1 MFLRKSTRRYKD
13 KTYTNYMLVES
24 VHTPKGPRQKVVCSL
39 GDLSP
44 RPAKKWLALVHRVED
59 ALTGQKRLLDESDP
73 EVAEIVQRV
82 RQRQARRKPSPTSGS
97 GGEDGDQDL
106 VTIHGDRVGVEE
118 PRSAGAVHVGHQ
130 FWKRLGLEEILEGLE
145 FSSRAVELTCA
156 MVLNRLVSP
165 KSEHAMPH
173 WIRSTAIG
181 DLLGVDFAE
190 LSDAPLY
197 RNLDRLHPNRVAI
210 EAALAARE
218 RSLFN
223 LDPTIFFYD
232 LTSTYFEGQ
241 ALANPKAR
249 RGYSRDK
256 RPDCKQ
262 VVVGLAVG
270 KEGFPL
276 AHEVYAGNT
285 QDRKTLPS
293 MLDSLE
299 KRVGTTKGMTVVVD
313 RGMAY
318 AENLAEIRRRELH
331 YVVAARQ
338 PERDQW
344 REEFERAEG
353 FEEVHRQPSPRNPFQ
368 QKSTVRVKRIAG
380 ETEQWILCS
389 SSERVAKDRAIRE
402 KQESRF
408 LADVAKLQ
416 KRITNGRLVREV
428 PIGEAIGR
436 LKERYSRVARYHALE
451 FDAGA
456 RKLVHEPEA
465 EKKAKAERLDGTYLL
480 RTDRADLTADEAWR
494 IYITLTR
501 AESAFRSMKTPLAE
515 RPIFHHLERRV
526 ETHIFLCLLAYHL
539 LVAVETTLLRQGVH
553 TSWATVRETLATHE
567 ISTIVL
573 PTNSGAIL
581 KIRKGSVPEAEHVEL
596 YRLLDVPTELIH
608 PKRTWIHPPPPMADS
623 SD

>member
-1 MFLRKSTRRYKD
+1 MFLRKSIRRYKD
-13 KTYTNYMLVES
+13 KVYTNYMLVES
-24 VHTPKGPRQKVVCSL
+24 VHTAKGPRQKVVCSL

-44 RPAKKWLALVHRVED
+44 RPAKEWLALAHRVED
-59 ALTGQKRLLDESDP
+59 ALLGQKGLLKDSNA
-73 EVAEIVQRV
+73 EVAEIVRRV
-82 RQRQARRKPSPTSGS
+82 RQRQARGKPSTTSAS
-97 GGEDGDQDL
+97 GDNGDEDL

-118 PRSAGAVHVGHQ
+118 PRSAGAVHVGYQ
-130 FWKRLGLEEILEGLE
+130 FWKRLGLEEILGGLE

-156 MVLNRLVSP
+156 MVLNRLVAP
-165 KSEHAMPH
+165 KSEHAMPD
-173 WIRSTAIG
+173 WIRATAIG

-190 LSDAPLY
+190 LTDSPLY
-197 RNLDRLHPNRVAI
+197 RNLDRLHPNRVVI
-210 EAALAARE
+210 EKALAAQE

-285 QDRKTLPS
+285 QDRQTLPS

-299 KRVGTTKGMTVVVD
+299 KRVGVIKGMTVVVD

-344 REEFERAEG
+344 REEFEKAEG

-368 QKSTVRVKRIAG
+368 QKSTVRVKRITR
-380 ETEQWILCS
+380 ETEHWILCS

-408 LADVAKLQ
+408 MADIAKLQ
-416 KRITNGRLVREV
+416 KRIADGRLVREV
-428 PIGEAIGR
+428 AIGEAIGR

-456 RKLVHEPEA
+456 RKLVHEPDA
-465 EKKAKAERLDGTYLL
+465 EKKAKAELLDGTYLL
-480 RTDRADLTADEAWR
+480 RTDRQDLSADEAWR

-539 LVAVETTLLRQGVH
+539 LVAIETTLLRQGVH

-581 KIRKGSVPEAEHVEL
+581 KIRKGSTPEAEHVEL
-596 YRLLDVPTELIH
+596 YQQLGVPTELIR
-608 PKRTWIHPPPPMADS
+608 PKKTWIHPPHH
-623 SD
+623 

>member
-1 MFLRKSTRRYKD
+1 MFLRKSIRRYKD
-13 KTYTNYMLVES
+13 KVYTNYMLVES
-24 VHTPKGPRQKVVCSL
+24 VHTAKGPRQKVVCSL

-44 RPAKKWLALVHRVED
+44 RPAKEWLALAHRVED
-59 ALTGQKRLLDESDP
+59 ALLGQKGLLKDSNA
-73 EVAEIVQRV
+73 EVAEIVRRV
-82 RQRQARRKPSPTSGS
+82 RQRQARGKPSTTSAS
-97 GGEDGDQDL
+97 GDNGDEDL

-118 PRSAGAVHVGHQ
+118 PRSAGAVHVGYQ
-130 FWKRLGLEEILEGLE
+130 FWKRLGLEEILGGLE

-156 MVLNRLVSP
+156 MVLNRLVAP
-165 KSEHAMPH
+165 KSEHAMPD
-173 WIRSTAIG
+173 WIRATAIG

-190 LSDAPLY
+190 LTDSPLY
-197 RNLDRLHPNRVAI
+197 RNLDRLHPNRVVI
-210 EAALAARE
+210 EKALAAQE

-249 RGYSRDK
+249 RGYSRDQ

-285 QDRKTLPS
+285 QDRQTLPS

-299 KRVGTTKGMTVVVD
+299 KRVGVIKGMTVVVD

-344 REEFERAEG
+344 REEFEKAEG

-368 QKSTVRVKRIAG
+368 QKSTVRVKRITR
-380 ETEQWILCS
+380 ETEHWILCS

-408 LADVAKLQ
+408 MADIAKLQ
-416 KRITNGRLVREV
+416 KRIADGRLVREV
-428 PIGEAIGR
+428 AIGEAIGR

-456 RKLVHEPEA
+456 RKLVHEPDA
-465 EKKAKAERLDGTYLL
+465 EKKAKAELLDGTYLL
-480 RTDRADLTADEAWR
+480 RTDRQDLSADEAWR

-539 LVAVETTLLRQGVH
+539 LVAIETTLLRQGVH

-581 KIRKGSVPEAEHVEL
+581 KIRKGSTPEAEHVEL
-596 YRLLDVPTELIH
+596 YQQLGVPTELIR
-608 PKRTWIHPPPPMADS
+608 PKKTWIHPPHH
-623 SD
+623 